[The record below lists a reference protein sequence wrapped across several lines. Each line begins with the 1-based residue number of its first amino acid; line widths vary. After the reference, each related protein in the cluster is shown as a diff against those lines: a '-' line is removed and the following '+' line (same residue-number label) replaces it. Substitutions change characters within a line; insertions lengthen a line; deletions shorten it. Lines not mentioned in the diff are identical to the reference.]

1 MADMAG
7 VVDGM
12 RAAPAGRL
20 MGWRLW
26 LGWVLASTVG
36 WAAGGPVGAAVVSNG
51 NIVLAGSIGLAA
63 GGLIAGVLQALV
75 LRPLVAR
82 SGWWVMTIPLAVA
95 VAGVVGLAAGAVVG
109 GVLPPG
115 QPSPLGGADVG
126 VDVGWVVSAG
136 LFGPAVGLLQF
147 FLVLRRQVPHAG
159 WWVLASTVAWVAGGP
174 GVGFISALVG
184 VTGGAAISWG
194 SLGAVYGAITGLVLV
209 RLLGQ
214 PEPAAATKT

>member
-1 MADMAG
+1 MAG
-7 VVDGM
+7 VVDRM
-12 RAAPAGRL
+12 RARPPHGL

-36 WAAGGPVGAAVVSNG
+36 WAGGGPVGAAVVSNG

-63 GGLIAGVLQALV
+63 GGLMAGVLQVLV

-82 SGWWVMTIPLAVA
+82 SGWWVMTIPLAAA
-95 VAGVVGLAAGAVVG
+95 VAGVVGLAAGAVAG
-109 GVLPPG
+109 GVSPPG

-136 LFGPAVGLLQF
+136 LFGPALGLLQF
-147 FLVLRRQVPHAG
+147 WLVLRRQVPHAG

-174 GVGFISALVG
+174 GVGFVSAIMG
-184 VTGGAAISWG
+184 ATGGAAVSWAT
-194 SLGAVYGAITGLVLV
+194 LGAVYGAVTGPVLV
-209 RLLGQ
+209 GLLRQ
-214 PEPAAATKT
+214 PAAAVATKE